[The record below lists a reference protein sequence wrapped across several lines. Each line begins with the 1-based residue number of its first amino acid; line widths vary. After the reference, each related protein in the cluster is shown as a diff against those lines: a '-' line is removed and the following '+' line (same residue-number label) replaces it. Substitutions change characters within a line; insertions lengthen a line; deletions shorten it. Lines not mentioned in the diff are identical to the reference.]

1 MKYLI
6 TIIFLFLTS
15 NSLIS
20 ADERPTTD
28 QQEMYQSIIQEVRCL
43 VCQNQS
49 IAESNADLA
58 KDLRAQILDQVIAG
72 KTKYEIK
79 NYLLDRYG
87 DFVLYQPVFSEKTL
101 FLWIS
106 PIILLILIVGWYRKI
121 SN

>member
-1 MKYLI
+1 MKYS
-6 TIIFLFLTS
+6 IIVLFLLINS
-15 NSLIS
+15 NCLIS
-20 ADERPTTD
+20 AEEQPTAD

-58 KDLRAQILDQVIAG
+58 KDLRAQILEQVIAG

-79 NYLLDRYG
+79 NYLLNRYG
-87 DFVLYQPVFSEKTL
+87 DFVLYQPVFSQKTL
-101 FLWIS
+101 LLWIS
-106 PIILLILIVGWYRKI
+106 PIILLILIIGWYRKI

>member
-49 IAESNADLA
+49 SAESNADLA

>member
-58 KDLRAQILDQVIAG
+58 KDLRAQILEQVIAG

-79 NYLLDRYG
+79 NYLLNRYG
-87 DFVLYQPVFSEKTL
+87 DFVLYQPVFSQKTL
-101 FLWIS
+101 LLWIS

>member
-1 MKYLI
+1 MKYS
-6 TIIFLFLTS
+6 IIVLFLLINS
-15 NSLIS
+15 NRLIS
-20 ADERPTTD
+20 AEEQPTAD

-58 KDLRAQILDQVIAG
+58 KDLRAQILEQVIAG

-79 NYLLDRYG
+79 NYLLNRYG
-87 DFVLYQPVFSEKTL
+87 DFVLYQPVFSQKTL
-101 FLWIS
+101 LLWIS

>member
-79 NYLLDRYG
+79 KYLLDRYG

>member
-1 MKYLI
+1 MKYS
-6 TIIFLFLTS
+6 IIVLFLLINS
-15 NSLIS
+15 NRLIS
-20 ADERPTTD
+20 AEEQPTAD

-58 KDLRAQILDQVIAG
+58 KDLRAQILEQVITG

-79 NYLLDRYG
+79 NYLLNRYG
-87 DFVLYQPVFSEKTL
+87 DFVLYQPVFSQKTL
-101 FLWIS
+101 LLWIS

>member
-1 MKYLI
+1 MKYS
-6 TIIFLFLTS
+6 IIVLFLLI
-15 NSLIS
+15 NFNCLIS
-20 ADERPTTD
+20 AEEQPTAD

-58 KDLRAQILDQVIAG
+58 KDLRAQILEQVIAG

-79 NYLLDRYG
+79 NYLLNRYG
-87 DFVLYQPVFSEKTL
+87 DFVLYQPVFSQKTL
-101 FLWIS
+101 LLWIS

>member
-1 MKYLI
+1 MKYSIIILLLLI
-6 TIIFLFLTS
+6 NS
-15 NSLIS
+15 NCLIS
-20 ADERPTTD
+20 AEEQPTAD

-58 KDLRAQILDQVIAG
+58 KDLRAQILEQVIAG

-79 NYLLDRYG
+79 NYLLNRYG
-87 DFVLYQPVFSEKTL
+87 DFVLYQPVFSQKTL
-101 FLWIS
+101 LLWIS

>member
-1 MKYLI
+1 MKYS
-6 TIIFLFLTS
+6 IIVLFLLINS
-15 NSLIS
+15 NCLIS
-20 ADERPTTD
+20 AEEQPTAD

-58 KDLRAQILDQVIAG
+58 KDLRAQILEQVIAG
-72 KTKYEIK
+72 KTKNEIK
-79 NYLLDRYG
+79 NYLLNRYG
-87 DFVLYQPVFSEKTL
+87 DFVLYQPVFSQKTL
-101 FLWIS
+101 LLWIS

>member
-58 KDLRAQILDQVIAG
+58 KDLRAQILEQVITG

-79 NYLLDRYG
+79 NYLLNRYG
-87 DFVLYQPVFSEKTL
+87 DFVLYQPVFSQKTL
-101 FLWIS
+101 LLWIS

>member
-6 TIIFLFLTS
+6 TIIVLFLTS

-49 IAESNADLA
+49 IAESNADVA
-58 KDLRAQILDQVIAG
+58 KDHRDQILDQVIAG